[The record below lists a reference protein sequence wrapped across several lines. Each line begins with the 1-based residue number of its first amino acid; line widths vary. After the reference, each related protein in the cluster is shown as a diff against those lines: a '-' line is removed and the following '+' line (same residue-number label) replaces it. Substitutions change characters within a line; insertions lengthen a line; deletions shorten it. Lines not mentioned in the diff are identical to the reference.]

1 MNNNIH
7 AAKSQNELISSFAE
21 YVLSFYAKGEIYDIG
36 ATREEV
42 LSATVEYM
50 MQINESDWMEWG
62 DGDSLDRGRVR
73 DIILKN
79 KGA

>member
-62 DGDSLDRGRVR
+62 DGDSLDRERVR
-73 DIILKN
+73 YIILKN